1 MFQIYSGIE
10 KNLWIKRVGWGEYH
24 DFLSEISRRTV
35 PIKFVGEP
43 FGVSE
48 VFCFQKFVWIKGVG
62 GGDCHDFLSKI
73 FCRTVP
79 KTFVTEPFCV
89 SEFSGIEKV
98 WIRRVGWGGVTR
110 FSVGAP
116 LSHSAEK
123 VRRGNFS

>member
-1 MFQIYSGIE
+1 M
-10 KNLWIKRVGWGEYH
+10 
-24 DFLSEISRRTV
+24 
-35 PIKFVGEP
+35 
-43 FGVSE
+43 
-48 VFCFQKFVWIKGVG
+48 

-98 WIRRVGWGGVTR
+98 WIRRVGWGGVKR
-110 FSVGAP
+110 FSVGDP

-123 VRRGNFS
+123 VRRGNL